1 MSNFSDFIGGG
12 GGSASYPT
20 IFLHNSQTWVPPQDG
35 NIMIHVIGAG
45 GSGFGGNTPS
55 CTSGAAG
62 GYCRKNSLAVTTSG
76 SFTVVVGAGGARVGN
91 STQGIAGGTTSVSG
105 TGLPA
110 GTPLR
115 AFGGGGGLSGANPSV
130 GGVATGGDVNNT
142 GGNSVATMS
151 GGGAVGL
158 LGTGNAGQLPSFGYA
173 GGDCDVIGDLW
184 SSSFGKIS
192 GSRGSDGVYF
202 NSNSQYRP
210 ANTPVDAGP
219 LAGGGVSRMDKAT
232 QYGRTLGGSATIG
245 GGGGSCDNS
254 GGASYGVSGRG
265 GEGIVIIQYLP
276 A

>member
-1 MSNFSDFIGGG
+1 MSNFSDFISSGGG
-12 GGSASYPT
+12 ASYPT
-20 IFLHNSQTWVPPQDG
+20 IFLHTSQTWVPPQDG

-62 GYCRKNSLAVTTSG
+62 GYCRKNSLAVTTSHNY
-76 SFTVVVGAGGARVGN
+76 TVVIGAGGARVT
-91 STQGIAGGTTSVSG
+91 SATQGIAGGTTSVSG

-130 GGVATGGDVNNT
+130 AGVATGGDVNNT
-142 GGNSVATMS
+142 GGNSVEYMS

-158 LGTGNAGQLPSFGYA
+158 LGTGDNGQYNSAGYA
-173 GGDCDVIGDLW
+173 GGDCDVLGDFW
-184 SSSFGKIS
+184 STSSFNKIS

-202 NSNSQYRP
+202 NSNTAYSP
-210 ANTPVDAGP
+210 PNTPVDAGP
-219 LAGGGVSRMDKAT
+219 LAGGGLSKTDKST
-232 QYGRTLGGSATIG
+232 NYGNSLGGSATIG

-254 GGASYGVSGRG
+254 SSVSKSISGRG
-265 GEGIVIIQYLP
+265 GEGCVVIQYIP
-276 A
+276 